1 MERIDDL
8 PGLHAFERIVALGS
22 LTAAAA
28 ELGLSL
34 AVISKRLAGFERRLD
49 VRLIDRNTRRL
60 AVTDEGNLLYAP
72 LFALSARVARDPN

>member
-34 AVISKRLAGFERRLD
+34 AGFERRLD

-72 LFALSARVARDPN
+72 CLRFEFGTCISEF